1 MFIGKNMSLGDT
13 LNHRQWNLS
22 LSDTNA
28 LKGIALILL
37 LCHHLFYIQDG
48 SYNDIL
54 VFGKYPL
61 VQEFGLACK
70 VCVAIFVF
78 LSGYGLAMKYS
89 HTLLNIREFYAT
101 RFTKLMMGYWFVWL
115 LFIPVG
121 ILFFDRT
128 PEVVYHN
135 HIVWKFLADFLGL
148 AYNFGFYGFNP
159 TWWFMS
165 CILVLY
171 LLFPLLFKLC
181 RRYWL
186 FLLVISVGITW
197 IPLYVFNPIKYYLFT
212 FLIGIICVQKGLFD
226 RLFCMAKPVFVRN
239 LLGGGKLLII
249 SIVLFTIR
257 RLFPYPLFFDS
268 ILTLL
273 FVMSYL
279 KLTHSGKLTK
289 WLEFLGRHS
298 MNIFL
303 FHTFIFLY
311 YFHDIVYCSGNP
323 FLIFLTLLCS
333 CLAISMGMEYLK
345 KAIRFDVFCKQLIRK
360 LK

>member
-37 LCHHLFYIQDG
+37 LCHHLFYMQDG

-197 IPLYVFNPIKYYLFT
+197 IPLYVFNPIKFYLFT

-239 LLGGGKLLII
+239 LLGG
-249 SIVLFTIR
+249 V
-257 RLFPYPLFFDS
+257 
-268 ILTLL
+268 
-273 FVMSYL
+273 
-279 KLTHSGKLTK
+279 
-289 WLEFLGRHS
+289 
-298 MNIFL
+298 N
-303 FHTFIFLY
+303 
-311 YFHDIVYCSGNP
+311 C
-323 FLIFLTLLCS
+323 
-333 CLAISMGMEYLK
+333 
-345 KAIRFDVFCKQLIRK
+345 
-360 LK
+360 

>member
-181 RRYWL
+181 KRYWL

-249 SIVLFTIR
+249 SIILFTIR
-257 RLFPYPLFFDS
+257 RFFPYPLFFDS

-303 FHTFIFLY
+303 FHTFIFY
-311 YFHDIVYCSGNP
+311 
-323 FLIFLTLLCS
+323 T
-333 CLAISMGMEYLK
+333 ISMTLCIALE
-345 KAIRFDVFCKQLIRK
+345 IPS
-360 LK
+360 

>member
-1 MFIGKNMSLGDT
+1 MSLGDT

-239 LLGGGKLLII
+239 LLGGGK
-249 SIVLFTIR
+249 IVDYQHCFVRYSQVLS
-257 RLFPYPLFFDS
+257 LSSFF
-268 ILTLL
+268 
-273 FVMSYL
+273 
-279 KLTHSGKLTK
+279 
-289 WLEFLGRHS
+289 
-298 MNIFL
+298 
-303 FHTFIFLY
+303 
-311 YFHDIVYCSGNP
+311 
-323 FLIFLTLLCS
+323 
-333 CLAISMGMEYLK
+333 
-345 KAIRFDVFCKQLIRK
+345 
-360 LK
+360 

>member
-1 MFIGKNMSLGDT
+1 MFIGKNISLDDT

-48 SYNDIL
+48 SYDDIL

-89 HTLLNIREFYAT
+89 HTKLNIREFYAT
-101 RFTKLMMGYWFVWL
+101 RFTKLMMGYWLVWL
-115 LFIPVG
+115 LFVPVG

-171 LLFPLLFKLC
+171 LLFPLLFKLS

-186 FLLVISVGITW
+186 VLLVISVGITW

-212 FLIGIICVQKGLFD
+212 FLLGIVCVQKDLFV
-226 RLFCMAKPVFVRN
+226 RLFCQAKPVFVKN
-239 LLGGGKLLII
+239 LLVCKLLIVSVI
-249 SIVLFTIR
+249 LFAVR
-257 RLFPYPLFFDS
+257 RFVPYPLFFDS
-268 ILTLL
+268 ILTLF
-273 FVMSYL
+273 FVMTYL
-279 KLTHSGKLTK
+279 KLVHSGRLTK
-289 WLEFLGRHS
+289 CLEFLGKHS

-303 FHTFIFLY
+303 FHTFIYLY
-311 YFHDIVYCSGNP
+311 YFHDAIYYTRNP
-323 FLIFLTLLCS
+323 LLIFLTLLFS
-333 CLAISMGMEYLK
+333 CLAISVSMEYLK
-345 KAIRFDVFCKQLIRK
+345 GFIKYGIFVSWIIAKIN
-360 LK
+360 